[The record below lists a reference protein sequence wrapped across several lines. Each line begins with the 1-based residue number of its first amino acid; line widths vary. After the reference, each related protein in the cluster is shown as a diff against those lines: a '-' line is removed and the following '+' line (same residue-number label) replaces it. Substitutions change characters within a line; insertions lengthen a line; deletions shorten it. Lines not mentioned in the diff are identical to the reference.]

1 MTRHA
6 QSERHALCDEL
17 DRLGPEA
24 DTIDEGWRAKDL
36 AAHLLIRETRPDLMA
51 GLFIPALAGR
61 TDRGMSAVA
70 AGDFGALV
78 QKIRSGP
85 PVWNPMAIP
94 AVDEKANLTE
104 FFVHFEDLRR
114 AQPDWTPRNLST
126 ELQQA
131 LWAAL
136 KSASKLLLRKAP
148 TGVVLIANGLG
159 RHAAKAP
166 GAGGTVVVRGPV
178 GELVLFA
185 FGRERV
191 AQVTF
196 EGDDDDVAALRGAN
210 FGV

>member
-17 DRLGPEA
+17 ERLGPEA
-24 DTIDEGWRAKDL
+24 DTINEGWRAKDL
-36 AAHLLIRETRPDLMA
+36 AAHLLIRETRPDLVA
-51 GLFIPALAGR
+51 GLFIPALEGR
-61 TDRGMSAVA
+61 TDKAMTQIA
-70 AGDFGALV
+70 AGDFSALV
-78 QKIRSGP
+78 QKVRSGP

-94 AVDEKANLTE
+94 AVDEKANLAE
-104 FFVHFEDLRR
+104 LFVHFEDLRR

-131 LWAAL
+131 LWATL
-136 KSASKLLLRKAP
+136 KSTSKLMLRKAP

-166 GAGGTVVVRGPV
+166 GSGGTVVVRGPV
-178 GELVLFA
+178 GELLLFA

-191 AQVTF
+191 AKVTF
-196 EGDDDDVAALRGAN
+196 EGNDDDVAALRAAD

>member
-6 QSERHALCDEL
+6 QSERNALCDEL
-17 DRLGPEA
+17 ERLGPEA
-24 DTIDEGWRAKDL
+24 ETINEGWRAKDL
-36 AAHLLIRETRPDLMA
+36 AAHLLIRETRPDLVA
-51 GLFIPALAGR
+51 GLFIPPLSGR
-61 TDRGMSAVA
+61 TDRAMAQIA
-70 AGDFGALV
+70 DGDFGALV
-78 QKIRSGP
+78 QQVRSGP

-94 AVDEKANLTE
+94 AVDEKANLSE
-104 FFVHFEDLRR
+104 FFVHHEDLRR

-131 LWAAL
+131 LWSGL
-136 KSASKLLLRKAP
+136 KSSSKLMMRKAP

-191 AQVTF
+191 AQVSF
-196 EGDDDDVAALRGAN
+196 EGADDDVAALRGAD
-210 FGV
+210 FAV